1 MPVRARF
8 HWSVVALF
16 IITFATGD
24 EIARLHIAAGYMIAG
39 LVAARI
45 VWGFVGPR
53 HARFSDFVRPPAETV
68 NYMRQVIQGHATR
81 YLGHN
86 PAGGLMTPALLGMI
100 AAISGTGLMM
110 TTDAFWGAEWV
121 EDLHE
126 GLVFATLA
134 LIVVHVTGVI
144 VTSVKHRE
152 NLVRSMITG
161 RKRA

>member
-1 MPVRARF
+1 
-8 HWSVVALF
+8 
-16 IITFATGD
+16 
-24 EIARLHIAAGYMIAG
+24 
-39 LVAARI
+39 
-45 VWGFVGPR
+45 
-53 HARFSDFVRPPAETV
+53 
-68 NYMRQVIQGHATR
+68 
-81 YLGHN
+81 
-86 PAGGLMTPALLGMI
+86 MTLALLGMI

-134 LIVVHVTGVI
+134 LITVHVAGVI